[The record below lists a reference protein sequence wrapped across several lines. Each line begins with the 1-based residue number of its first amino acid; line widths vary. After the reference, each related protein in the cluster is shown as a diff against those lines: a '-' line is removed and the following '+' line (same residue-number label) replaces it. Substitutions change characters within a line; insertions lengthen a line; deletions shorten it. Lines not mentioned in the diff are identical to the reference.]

1 MADDEKELPEEK
13 PSKVEEETLKA
24 EEETPKAEEET
35 PKAEEE
41 TPKVEEETPKV
52 EEETPKVE
60 EEAPKAEEKA
70 PKAEEKAPKAE
81 EKAPK
86 AEGGEEKE
94 GKKKT
99 AADVL
104 LELDGP
110 EAEAKV
116 VKSKGSK
123 NIHSGIVH
131 VLATFNNTIVTITD
145 TRGNVI
151 GWSTSGKMGFR
162 GSRKSTAYAAQVV
175 SQDACRQAMSH
186 GLKQADVRVKGPGS
200 GRESAVRAVQGI
212 GIDVKNI
219 SDVTPIPHN
228 GCRPKKAR
236 RV

>member
-1 MADDEKELPEEK
+1 MSEEEKESPEEEA
-13 PSKVEEETLKA
+13 PKV
-24 EEETPKAEEET
+24 EEETPKAEEEAPKAEEEA

-41 TPKVEEETPKV
+41 TPKTEESSDKD
-52 EEETPKVE
+52 K
-60 EEAPKAEEKA
+60 
-70 PKAEEKAPKAE
+70 
-81 EKAPK
+81 
-86 AEGGEEKE
+86 
-94 GKKKT
+94 KKKT

-110 EAEAKV
+110 DADPKQKV

-123 NIHSGIVH
+123 NVHAGVVH
-131 VLATFNNTIVTITD
+131 VLATFNNTIVTVSD
-145 TRGNVI
+145 KRGNVI
-151 GWSTSGKMGFR
+151 GWSTAGKMGFR

-175 SQDACRQAMSH
+175 SQDACRQAMGH
-186 GLKQADVRVKGPGS
+186 GLKEADVKVKGPGS

-212 GIDVKNI
+212 GIEVKSI

>member
-1 MADDEKELPEEK
+1 MNLPQEDLEMFPVVMLMLIGHLK
-13 PSKVEEETLKA
+13 PFNGLLDGLLRRCAYQHGTLKS
-24 EEETPKAEEET
+24 KIIRLY
-35 PKAEEE
+35 KD
-41 TPKVEEETPKV
+41 
-52 EEETPKVE
+52 
-60 EEAPKAEEKA
+60 
-70 PKAEEKAPKAE
+70 
-81 EKAPK
+81 
-86 AEGGEEKE
+86 
-94 GKKKT
+94 KKKT

-110 EAEAKV
+110 DADAKLKV

-123 NIHSGIVH
+123 NVNSGIVH

-145 TRGNVI
+145 KRGNVI

-175 SQDACRQAMSH
+175 SQDACRQAMGH
-186 GLKQADVRVKGPGS
+186 GLKEADVKVKGPGS

-212 GIDVKNI
+212 GIDVKSI